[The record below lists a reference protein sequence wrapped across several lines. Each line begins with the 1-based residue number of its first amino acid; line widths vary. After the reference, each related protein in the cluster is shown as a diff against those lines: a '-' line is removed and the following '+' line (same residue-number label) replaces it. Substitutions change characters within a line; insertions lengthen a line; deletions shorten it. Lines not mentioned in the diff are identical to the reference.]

1 MYFTGETS
9 TSYIRDFLFSKLE
22 KIRKKVYGPNL
33 GKKHIYFI
41 DDLSC
46 PKPSEFGSQPT
57 LELLREFIEQMGT
70 YNIKDLDFINFESVV
85 VIGATKSSFIMS

>member
-9 TSYIRDFLFSKLE
+9 TTYIRDFLFSKLE

-46 PKPSEFGSQPT
+46 PKPSEFGS
-57 LELLREFIEQMGT
+57 
-70 YNIKDLDFINFESVV
+70 
-85 VIGATKSSFIMS
+85 